1 MGKTSSP
8 FDFGKLSSRKIF
20 YVIIL
25 TSVFWFSMNILLLI
39 ANNQQARDSLQSL
52 TFTSDEHTDSHY
64 MQHVKE
70 VQPLAPQHAQHA
82 HRDLPWLKM
91 DFFDD
96 KVVDHHK
103 TVNSPGHRGVYDV
116 SKEVNVNP
124 GKGEMGVASFL
135 DSDADKKY
143 AESIFKN
150 HSFNSYLSDK
160 ISLDRTI
167 KDVRGPQ

>member
-1 MGKTSSP
+1 MGKSISA
-8 FDFGKLSSRKIF
+8 FDFGKLSSRKIL

-52 TFTSDEHTDSHY
+52 AFTSDEHSDSHY
-64 MQHVKE
+64 MKHAKQ
-70 VQPLAPQHAQHA
+70 VQPLAPVINHA
-82 HRDLPWLKM
+82 HRDLPWLNKN
-91 DFFDD
+91 FFKD
-96 KVVDHHK
+96 KINNNVHETVD
-103 TVNSPGHRGVYDV
+103 SPGHRGIYDV
-116 SKEVNVNP
+116 SKDVNVNP

-135 DSDADKKY
+135 DSEADKIY